1 MSLSMET
8 ALYSNHSETLSKT
21 LPRNYNNSSA
31 SSSSSLT
38 LPKQT
43 IPQQQQQSLA
53 KPVGHLEYFDL
64 DHSNAP
70 PICNTNSSK
79 VNSTSTSNLSIAH
92 RNNPTYAKAVQPDP
106 SGIVYK
112 SVDFVKTEAI
122 KRTRQ
127 DTEKNRNEKKTS
139 NKD

>member
-1 MSLSMET
+1 M
-8 ALYSNHSETLSKT
+8 
-21 LPRNYNNSSA
+21 
-31 SSSSSLT
+31 
-38 LPKQT
+38 
-43 IPQQQQQSLA
+43 IPQQQQPLA
-53 KPVGHLEYFDL
+53 KPIGHLEYFDL

-70 PICNTNSSK
+70 IICNTNSSK

-92 RNNPTYAKAVQPDP
+92 RNNPTTYAKAVHPEP

-112 SVDFVKTEAI
+112 SVDFVKTDAI

-127 DTEKNRNEKKTS
+127 DTEKIRNEKKTS

>member
-1 MSLSMET
+1 MSLST
-8 ALYSNHSETLSKT
+8 DTVLYSNQSEALSKT
-21 LPRNYNNSSA
+21 LPRNYNNSS
-31 SSSSSLT
+31 SSSSLAINKSMT
-38 LPKQT
+38 PQ
-43 IPQQQQQSLA
+43 PQQHSLA
-53 KPVGHLEYFDL
+53 KPIGHLEYFDL

-70 PICNTNSSK
+70 PICNTNTAK
-79 VNSTSTSNLSIAH
+79 LNSASTTNLSMTH
-92 RNNPTYAKAVQPDP
+92 RSNPTYAKAIHPDP

-139 NKD
+139 NKE

>member
-1 MSLSMET
+1 MSLSTDT
-8 ALYSNHSETLSKT
+8 ALYSNQSEALSKT
-21 LPRNYNNSSA
+21 LPRNYNNSS
-31 SSSSSLT
+31 SSLLST
-38 LPKQT
+38 TKPM
-43 IPQQQQQSLA
+43 IPQQQQPSLA
-53 KPVGHLEYFDL
+53 KPIGHLEYFDL

-70 PICNTNSSK
+70 PICNTNTSK
-79 VNSTSTSNLSIAH
+79 VNSSSTSNLSNTQ
-92 RNNPTYAKAVQPDP
+92 RNNPTYAKAIHPDP

>member
-1 MSLSMET
+1 MI
-8 ALYSNHSETLSKT
+8 A
-21 LPRNYNNSSA
+21 
-31 SSSSSLT
+31 
-38 LPKQT
+38 
-43 IPQQQQQSLA
+43 QQQQQSLA
-53 KPVGHLEYFDL
+53 KPIGHLEYFDL

-70 PICNTNSSK
+70 PICNTNTSK
-79 VNSTSTSNLSIAH
+79 VNSSSTTNLSTTH
-92 RNNPTYAKAVQPDP
+92 RNNPTYAKAIHPDP

>member
-1 MSLSMET
+1 M
-8 ALYSNHSETLSKT
+8 
-21 LPRNYNNSSA
+21 
-31 SSSSSLT
+31 
-38 LPKQT
+38 
-43 IPQQQQQSLA
+43 IPQPQQPPS
-53 KPVGHLEYFDL
+53 KPIGHLEYFDL

-79 VNSTSTSNLSIAH
+79 ANSTSTSNLAIAN
-92 RNNPTYAKAVQPDP
+92 RTNPTTFPKAVHPDP